1 MQSTFGIDPAD
12 VIRVSAKTGA
22 GVESVLQ
29 AILERIP
36 PPSGNPDA
44 PLKAF
49 LFDSLFVPPW
59 FAFPSAECFL
69 SRMPLPDT
77 IDIEVLSR

>member
-12 VIRVSAKTGA
+12 VISISAKTGE

-49 LFDSLFVPPW
+49 LFDSLLVPV
-59 FAFPSAECFL
+59 FL
-69 SRMPLPDT
+69 SCLPCASCAT
-77 IDIEVLSR
+77 FQIRPI